1 MEWDDPRVQT
11 GHNSGFALA
20 LGALSDILR

>member
-11 GHNSGFALA
+11 GHNSGIAPA